1 MHNFKSLT
9 NSTYLKLKIEVA
21 LVFRSLAVFVK
32 STILAGFISTAAYSQ
47 DASGPYLA
55 ARQAAVN
62 HNYGVASDYFSRA
75 LEQSPENKSII
86 DQAMFTFLA
95 AGEVNKAHALTEL
108 LNNNSENPTLIR
120 ALKITHAFKT
130 GNYKG
135 AIDQLAVDGVA
146 GPAVDGLLK
155 GWALMGLGEV
165 SDALEAFDAAS
176 KSQGMQSFSIYQKA
190 LALASVGDFES
201 AGIILEVKGSAPV
214 ILSPRG
220 RQAYAQILVQLE
232 RQQDAVT
239 FLTKIYDDTDD
250 EEVRALIS
258 RIKAG
263 AAIDF
268 DIITNASEGA
278 GEVFLFLALAL
289 QDGESQDG
297 LLLYTRLASYLA
309 PQNINAVLLSAQLLE
324 ELKNYDLAIASYDSV
339 PRSHPAF
346 VKAELGRAQA
356 LAYIGKTETA
366 IEVLTQLS
374 ESFSSVR
381 SVHDALGNL
390 LRQDGQFDDAIKA
403 YDVAIDIIKTPEAK
417 HWYNFYVR
425 AIAHERAGDWA
436 SAMRDF
442 DYALELSP
450 NQFQVLNYLGYSLVE
465 RGERLEEALSMIE
478 LAVAAQPKAG
488 YIIDSLGWVQYKL
501 GYYNEAVSQLERAA
515 ELMATDPIV
524 NDHLG
529 DSYWAVGRKIEARF
543 QWRRALSFITKDT
556 ELGDIDPSRVRE
568 KLDIGLDA
576 VLLKEDRLPLKVAD
590 DD

>member
-32 STILAGFISTAAYSQ
+32 STILAGFISTAAYSL

-55 ARQAAVN
+55 ARQAVAN

-268 DIITNASEGA
+268 DIITNASEGV

>member
-21 LVFRSLAVFVK
+21 LVFRSLVVFVK
-32 STILAGFISTAAYSQ
+32 STILAGFISTAAHSQ
-47 DASGPYLA
+47 DASGSYLA

-62 HNYGVASDYFSRA
+62 HNYGAASDYFSRA

-95 AGEVNKAHALTEL
+95 AGEVDKAHALIEL
-108 LNNNSENPTLIR
+108 VKNNSENPTLIR
-120 ALKITHAFKT
+120 ALKIAHAFKT
-130 GNYKG
+130 GNYKR

-165 SDALEAFDAAS
+165 SDALEEFDSAS

-201 AGIILEVKGSAPV
+201 AGIILEVKGSAPI
-214 ILSPRG
+214 ILSSRG

-239 FLTKIYDDTDD
+239 FLTKIYDDSGD

-258 RIKAG
+258 RINAG

-324 ELKNYDLAIASYDSV
+324 ELKNYDLAITSYDSV

-381 SVHDALGNL
+381 SVYEALGNL

-403 YDVAIDIIKTPEAK
+403 YDLAIDIIKTPEAK
-417 HWYNFYVR
+417 HWYNFYAR
-425 AIAHERAGDWA
+425 AIAHERGGDWA

>member
-1 MHNFKSLT
+1 S
-9 NSTYLKLKIEVA
+9 S
-21 LVFRSLAVFVK
+21 
-32 STILAGFISTAAYSQ
+32 
-47 DASGPYLA
+47 
-55 ARQAAVN
+55 
-62 HNYGVASDYFSRA
+62 
-75 LEQSPENKSII
+75 
-86 DQAMFTFLA
+86 
-95 AGEVNKAHALTEL
+95 
-108 LNNNSENPTLIR
+108 
-120 ALKITHAFKT
+120 
-130 GNYKG
+130 
-135 AIDQLAVDGVA
+135 
-146 GPAVDGLLK
+146 
-155 GWALMGLGEV
+155 
-165 SDALEAFDAAS
+165 
-176 KSQGMQSFSIYQKA
+176 
-190 LALASVGDFES
+190 
-201 AGIILEVKGSAPV
+201 
-214 ILSPRG
+214 RG

-232 RQQDAVT
+232 RQQEAVT
-239 FLTKIYDDTDD
+239 FLTKIYDDSGD

-381 SVHDALGNL
+381 SVYEALGNL

-403 YDVAIDIIKTPEAK
+403 YDLAIDIIKTPEAK
-417 HWYNFYVR
+417 HWYSFYAR
-425 AIAHERAGDWA
+425 AIAHERGGDWA